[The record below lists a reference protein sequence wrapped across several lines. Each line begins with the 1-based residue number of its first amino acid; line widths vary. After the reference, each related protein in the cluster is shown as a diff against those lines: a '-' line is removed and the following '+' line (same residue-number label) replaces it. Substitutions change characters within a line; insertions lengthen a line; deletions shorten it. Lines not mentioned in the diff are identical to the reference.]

1 MNEPL
6 SKSLVVAIQIVLI
19 LVALFVLYMLVAP

>member
-1 MNEPL
+1 VNERL
-6 SKSLVVAIQIVLI
+6 SKLLVVAIQIVLI